1 MATLILALGLW
12 LLVVSLA
19 SFFVVRNLPLEVEA
33 AVAKAAQA
41 EAVAQPI
48 SDEEFIQR
56 LETIVKSYA
65 RKKVSEQKSVKKV
78 DGKSATARKM
88 SMLQNLLSL
97 EQAFYF
103 YNPVNGEG
111 AFARNLH
118 EFLETVRNL
127 PQEVIDFHMREDVN
141 DFEDWMRSVIK
152 DVKLAEEL
160 KRIKEDSGA
169 NKEEII
175 RALEKRL
182 EAQKKLLVK
191 NPIKGPKPGYL

>member
-1 MATLILALGLW
+1 MATLILALGIW

-41 EAVAQPI
+41 EAVPI

-65 RKKVSEQKSVKKV
+65 NKKVKEQNSVKKA
-78 DGKSATARKM
+78 DAKSETAKKM

-141 DFEDWMRSVIK
+141 DFEDWVRSVIK

-160 KRIKEDSGA
+160 KKVKEESGA
-169 NKEEII
+169 NKEEVIK
-175 RALEKRL
+175 ALEKRL
-182 EAQKKLLVK
+182 EAQKKAFLK
-191 NPIKGPKPGYL
+191 NPIKAPKSPGYL